1 MIIIKTD
8 ENNFITSDEFENLQD
23 QYKCKVEY
31 NNGEI
36 ILHSDTSLTHN
47 SIISGIQSEL
57 RIFFRGSKCK
67 SYTEQIEVIFKNSTE
82 EYKFKPDIFVMCE
95 DAKTKGESFIS
106 SPKIIFEVV
115 SKKYAQEELAS
126 KTSQVDYITKLQV
139 YQKFGVLEYNI
150 VEQNGHMVQY
160 ALEDGVYGIKNTF
173 HLGDIYTST
182 LFSDLKINLSYIYE

>member
-8 ENNFITSDEFENLQD
+8 ENKFITSDEFENLQD

-57 RIFFRGSKCK
+57 RVFFRGSKCK
-67 SYTEQIEVIFKNSTE
+67 SYTEQIEVIFKNNIE

-106 SPKIIFEVV
+106 SPKIVFEVV
-115 SKKYAQEELAS
+115 SRKYA
-126 KTSQVDYITKLQV
+126 QVDYITKLQV

-150 VEQNGHMVQY
+150 VEQNGHIVQY
-160 ALEDGVYGIKNTF
+160 VLEDSIYGIKNTF
-173 HLGDIYTST
+173 HIGDFYISPI
-182 LFSDLKINLSYIYE
+182 FPDLKIDLSHIYE

>member
-57 RIFFRGSKCK
+57 RVFFRGSKCK

-82 EYKFKPDIFVMCE
+82 EYKFKPDIFIMCE
-95 DAKTKGESFIS
+95 DSKTKGESFIS

-115 SKKYAQEELAS
+115 SKNYA
-126 KTSQVDYITKLQV
+126 QVDYITKLQV

-150 VEQNGHMVQY
+150 VEQNGHIVQY
-160 ALEDGVYGIKNTF
+160 ALEDGAYGIKNTF

-182 LFSDLKINLSYIYE
+182 IFSDLKIDLSYIYE

>member
-1 MIIIKTD
+1 MNSQNSKEMIIIKTD
-8 ENNFITSDEFENLQD
+8 ENNFITSDEFEKLQN

-47 SIISGIQSEL
+47 SIVSGIQSEL
-57 RIFFRGSKCK
+57 RVFFRGSKCK

-82 EYKFKPDIFVMCE
+82 EYKFKPDIFIMCE

-115 SKKYAQEELAS
+115 SKNYA
-126 KTSQVDYITKLQV
+126 QVDYITKLQV

-150 VEQNGHMVQY
+150 VEQNGHIVQY
-160 ALEDGVYGIKNTF
+160 VLEDGIYGIKNTF

-182 LFSDLKINLSYIYE
+182 IFSDLKIDLSYIYE

>member
-1 MIIIKTD
+1 MITIKTD
-8 ENNFITSDEFENLQD
+8 ENNFITSDEFEKLQD

-47 SIISGIQSEL
+47 SIVSGIQSEL
-57 RIFFRGSKCK
+57 RVFFRGSKCK
-67 SYTEQIEVIFKNSTE
+67 SYTEQIEVIFKSSTE

-115 SKKYAQEELAS
+115 SKNYA
-126 KTSQVDYITKLQV
+126 QVDYITKLQV

-160 ALEDGVYGIKNTF
+160 VLEDGVYGIKNTF

-182 LFSDLKINLSYIYE
+182 IFSDLKIDLSYIYE